1 MRPRGAATRRAVGA
15 QVVGEILA
23 PSEVMKPPG
32 ASQRRSGLW
41 LWELTLPSNAPD
53 DCLDASLTRPQ

>member
-1 MRPRGAATRRAVGA
+1 MPPRGAATRRAVGA

-23 PSEVMKPPG
+23 RSEVMKPR

-41 LWELTLPSNAPD
+41 R
-53 DCLDASLTRPQ
+53 RP